1 MTDKGK
7 ERREYNRHSTE
18 VKIYFDFAYDLET
31 KVKFEFID
39 KRGKILPKR
48 YAALSRNISVEGLC
62 FLSHKKVERGDL
74 LHMEVYLPSAKDPI
88 HMKGEVKWCR
98 VLESSSGP
106 TPKKR
111 KDNHIYHAGLMLLF
125 VNGQPVHET
134 IHYDKEYD
142 VNWSIVMETVLGSY
156 RTMMRERGKKRSG

>member
-1 MTDKGK
+1 MVK
-7 ERREYNRHSTE
+7 RENEGRKFKRHDTE

-31 KVKFEFID
+31 KVNFEFID
-39 KRGKILPKR
+39 KKGKILPEK
-48 YAALSRNISVEGLC
+48 YEALSRNISVEGLC
-62 FLSHKKVERGDL
+62 FLSNKKVVRGDF
-74 LHMEVYLPSAKDPI
+74 LHLEVYLPSAKDPI

-98 VLESSSGP
+98 IFESSSDASL
-106 TPKKR
+106 TEKKG
-111 KDNHIYHAGLMLLF
+111 NPIYHAGVKLLF

-156 RTMMRERGKKRSG
+156 RIMMRERSKKKSG